1 MLLRFLLIFFLY
13 LSSLNAQEIK
23 ALQSMQAYFT
33 QRLITQDNTLLYKGE
48 FFALAPHFVLWK
60 YKSPIPKEIYIN
72 KDSMIIYEPKLEQAI
87 YSTLKENLDILTL
100 IKKAKF
106 IKENHYIA
114 ELLGQKYYLFFEEG
128 ILKQIS
134 FVDAVGN
141 SVEILFENIQT
152 NHSINPEIFKFESTS
167 NLDILYN

>member
-1 MLLRFLLIFFLY
+1 M
-13 LSSLNAQEIK
+13 
-23 ALQSMQAYFT
+23 
-33 QRLITQDNTLLYKGE
+33 
-48 FFALAPHFVLWK
+48 LWK

-141 SVEILFENIQT
+141 SVEILFERNRLVRVVVCVEQCFYVT
-152 NHSINPEIFKFESTS
+152 SKALALRFKFLYYITICSLS
-167 NLDILYN
+167 ILTAIPRVERYPSFNKCRIVINIYIDFSYPISIAWY